1 MSSNERQKLVVEEML
16 QKPSEVV
23 PTLLV
28 GLGGAGAK
36 IAIRVKQQLKKRP
49 DYAER
54 FKALTKVALIDT
66 NINDLESWRE
76 DADLTLLISDFEKE
90 SYANLASGKLFLEPD
105 SYFTQ
110 WVPQNYRFRA
120 GDTAGAGQIR
130 IESRLGSYYQK
141 RHGGMVPK
149 IRKLLDELKGHEHG
163 HRRLASSDIRIVVCF
178 SVAGGTGSG
187 SFLPMAYMLR
197 DQAKALG
204 KPYLIGVAVM
214 PAVFEEKTGT
224 NKDGTFA
231 NGYAAL
237 KELEHLMTLGAPE
250 SSFFPEDGIPF
261 HYDPSDESKR
271 VVRTKPFE
279 FTYIIDRPESFTVNK
294 VEEAAA
300 DGLYLQLYSPL
311 FGIQAGDY
319 DNYTQHQRFLVP
331 HDFEPKGI
339 KGFTSFYGSYGAAVL
354 HVPTA
359 GVIDYCARTAAL
371 GIIRQNLMGEI
382 PEGEA
387 YENLRKN
394 PEEFYRVAESDQPDA
409 RQIKEVDFDKQPENM
424 QSVLRDRLFVKR
436 IRLLAAAELARS
448 DLNEK
453 TFLSVFRHGHRLG
466 VRPTED
472 GKVTSLVVGDKRL
485 DEEMQLWKEKKG
497 NYSLGQ
503 TWLPV
508 LCTKGYDVE
517 SRKPLQRSTVI
528 DEIVGSKWTQERSK
542 LANLNMD
549 ESTVS
554 KVQNLAASWPEDLRI
569 AAENCLKQGT
579 KATHDMGIR
588 DIEDL
593 KFLTEGAQ
601 DAGLLGQRYFVAML
615 RNELGNPQLNLETKP
630 PEEDMAQPDPSRRDE
645 RLRDATAV
653 NGVAEGLWDKAVL
666 IATAKLE
673 IRLNGLRKTLI
684 DKLNGTSA
692 IFLNLEKDFSRLD
705 KEERTNAER
714 IREQGDESA
723 SQFVLD
729 AEAYQMENGRRL
741 WDFFFA
747 DKCASDSRISMSHPK
762 VREKVGERIR
772 LMANQ
777 KSSTGDRVLR
787 QIFEDLRAYVKNE
800 VLKKDIEGDP
810 RAADNEKRQGLT
822 IDRALQDEVL
832 YRALYLSNL
841 PKFAAR
847 TGDPVTVAREVM
859 ATFKTQPEEERSK
872 LSDVNNPLYLDYL
885 RDKLRRVVTER
896 ASFLCSYDESRD
908 QQGGVRPDLVGLI
921 MMHKDFENAQL
932 GKSLKTLDLKMKVET
947 KDWNDPR
954 QVVFYRAVLNVPL
967 YVFGRMNEMK
977 EFYHRFKKMAKRSKV
992 LHIDKNWEDT
1002 LPDLDPDTAQENHR
1016 QGLLRAHVVNFAAL
1030 LSIKDA
1036 NGVPYILFREGAFW
1050 LRSPDRDMPADSGQ
1064 QSPADLGLV
1073 RLGETMAASI
1083 ERFPEVLDSERVK
1096 YQPYHQLLTGIR
1108 DGFAPAVLKD
1118 VVKLPF
1124 DWRRFRDELR
1134 TQYGSAPSPLQQLRL
1149 KDFTEAFSRLYEAL
1163 SGLLKTLRD
1172 LDTERRT
1179 VGGELTVSL
1188 ADMSPEQAKKAL
1200 GQSIDILR
1208 GFVDQWLALDAPAS
1222 SSVPVSA
1229 GFASL
1234 FKPLPEKELRAVA
1247 HNLQGDAA
1255 KAAEPPKAAEVTT
1268 PATTGG

>member
-1 MSSNERQKLVVEEML
+1 MSSSDRQALVVEEML

-23 PTLLV
+23 PTLIV
-28 GLGGAGAK
+28 GLGGCGSQ
-36 IAIRVKQQLKKRP
+36 IAIRVKKQLKQRP

-141 RHGGMVPK
+141 RHGGMIPK
-149 IRKLLDELKGHEHG
+149 IRKLLDELKAHEHG
-163 HRRLASSDIRIVVCF
+163 HRRLASSDIRIIVCF

-214 PAVFEEKTGT
+214 PAVFEDKTGT

-231 NGYAAL
+231 NGYAAM

-250 SSFFPEDGIPF
+250 SSFFPEDGLVL

-279 FTYIIDRPESFTVNK
+279 FTYIIDRPESFTTKK
-294 VEEAAA
+294 VVDAAA

-354 HVPTA
+354 HVPT
-359 GVIDYCARTAAL
+359 GGIMDYCARTAAL
-371 GIIRQNLMGEI
+371 SLLRQNLLGEI
-382 PEGEA
+382 PDGEA

-394 PEEFYRVAESDQPDA
+394 PDEFFRVREFDQKDS
-409 RQIKEVDFDKQPENM
+409 RVIKEIEFAKQDETA
-424 QSVLRDRLFVKR
+424 QGRLRDRLFVKR
-436 IRLLAAAELARS
+436 IRLLAAAELRRP
-448 DLNEK
+448 DQPP
-453 TFLSVFRHGHRLG
+453 TFLSIFRHGHRIG
-466 VRPTED
+466 VWPSED
-472 GKVTSLVVGDKRL
+472 GGLVKA
-485 DEEMQLWKEKKG
+485 DEKIIPEQTKQWQAEG
-497 NYSLGQ
+497 PNFSLGH
-503 TWLPV
+503 TWLPA
-508 LCTKGYDVE
+508 LCSQNVSVE
-517 SRKPLQRSTVI
+517 NGNADGQATVI
-528 DEIVGSKWTQERSK
+528 TEILAQWEQDKADRTQLPLED
-542 LANLNMD
+542 ATNT
-549 ESTVS
+549 TVS
-554 KVQNLAASWPEDLRI
+554 QAASSWESHMREVATGILTRGGS
-569 AAENCLKQGT
+569 AARKLGQNALLEQ
-579 KATHDMGIR
+579 
-588 DIEDL
+588 
-593 KFLTEGAQ
+593 KFLTEGA
-601 DAGLLGQRYFVAML
+601 DKVNLIAQRYFVAML
-615 RNELGNPQLNLETKP
+615 RDELSRLDLKKAEALIDVTGGPEFQQERKIKEQNLLNRLALDTWGKVAVNAQAKLETEFNKFRLELVNKL
-630 PEEDMAQPDPSRRDE
+630 EE
-645 RLRDATAV
+645 
-653 NGVAEGLWDKAVL
+653 
-666 IATAKLE
+666 TAKL
-673 IRLNGLRKTLI
+673 LR
-684 DKLNGTSA
+684 G
-692 IFLNLEKDFSRLD
+692 LEKDFGRLD

-741 WDFFFA
+741 WDFFYA
-747 DKCASDSRISMSHPK
+747 DKCAADARLSISNPK
-762 VREKVGERIR
+762 VQDRVSERIR
-772 LMANQ
+772 MMANQ
-777 KSSTGDRVLR
+777 SATSDRLLR
-787 QIFEDLRAYVKNE
+787 QIFEDLRAYVLDD
-800 VLKKDIEGDP
+800 VLRDQIEGDP
-810 RAADNEKRQGLT
+810 RALDKEKRQGLT
-822 IDRALQDEVL
+822 LDQALKDEVL

-841 PKFAAR
+841 PKFEAR
-847 TGDPVTVAREVM
+847 SGDPVTVAREVL
-859 ATFKTQPEEERSK
+859 ASFRAQPADERDK
-872 LSDVNNPLYLDYL
+872 LSNVKNPLYLDYL
-885 RDKLRRVVTER
+885 RDKLRRVVNER
-896 ASFLCSYDESRD
+896 ATYLCSYDESRD
-908 QQGGVRPDLVGLI
+908 QQGGVRPDIITLVL
-921 MMHKDFENAQL
+921 MHKEFEDAQL
-932 GKSLKTLDLKMKVET
+932 GQSVKSIDVKHLQIAT
-947 KDWNDPR
+947 KDWNNPR

-1016 QGLLRAHVVNFAAL
+1016 QGMLRAHVVNFAAL
-1030 LSIKDA
+1030 MCVKDPK
-1036 NGVPYILFREGAFW
+1036 NVSFVLFREGAFW
-1050 LRSPDRDMPADSGQ
+1050 LRSPDREMPADSAQ

-1073 RLGETMAASI
+1073 RLGDTMAASI
-1083 ERFPEVLDSERVK
+1083 EKLPEVLDSERVK

-1108 DGFAPAVLKD
+1108 DGFAPMVLTD
-1118 VVKLPF
+1118 IVKLPF

-1134 TQYGSAPSPLQQLRL
+1134 TQYGSSPSPLQQLRL

-1163 SGLLKTLRD
+1163 SGLLKALRD
-1172 LDTERRT
+1172 VETERRT

-1188 ADMSPEQAKKAL
+1188 ADMTPKDAETAL

-1208 GFVDQWLALDAPAS
+1208 GFADRWLALDEPAS
-1222 SSVPVSA
+1222 SAARVPA

-1234 FKPLPEKELRAVA
+1234 FRPLPEKELRAVA
-1247 HNLQGDAA
+1247 QSLQTDTA
-1255 KAAEPPKAAEVTT
+1255 KQPEATK